1 MVREFRETRAKKLF
15 FWLAKISL
23 LKPKAKFSR
32 ATFFESRIKKFSERK
47 QSMTCTEKS
56 RIDSALS
63 MEIKSLM
70 QDT

>member
-32 ATFFESRIKKFSERK
+32 ATFFRTTDHNLLAPQIKLSEP
-47 QSMTCTEKS
+47 SVF
-56 RIDSALS
+56 LS
-63 MEIKSLM
+63 P
-70 QDT
+70 QGW